1 MKHARKDW
9 ERGEEASL
17 APYATRSANSLGR
30 RHPEQDHPLRSC
42 FSRDRDRILHSRCF
56 RRLEYKTQ
64 VFVNGTADH
73 YRTRLTHTMEMAA
86 VGRTLARILR
96 VNEDLTECIC
106 LAHDIGHSP
115 FGHAGEHALD
125 ELMVNHGGFDH
136 NLQSLR
142 CIEVVES
149 PYPGFRGLN
158 LSWEVRAGLLK
169 HEAHVENA
177 ELDGHPIGPF
187 QSLEA
192 QLADIADDMTYQA
205 HDVDDGL
212 EAGIV
217 TLAQLEKTEFWCM
230 AAAETRR
237 RHASLTEDQFLR
249 ATIRNLLELQV
260 VDVLEHTSRS
270 LEKYAPE
277 NVRDIMTAPKRIVGF
292 SPGMTDM
299 LSEFSAFMFE
309 HLYFHHGVADATLES
324 VGMMR
329 KLFLH
334 YVEHPET
341 MGCKARARIAEEGVW
356 RTACDYVAGCTDRYA
371 TEEYLRFGLG
381 ND

>member
-1 MKHARKDW
+1 
-9 ERGEEASL
+9 
-17 APYATRSANSLGR
+17 
-30 RHPEQDHPLRSC
+30 
-42 FSRDRDRILHSRCF
+42 
-56 RRLEYKTQ
+56 
-64 VFVNGTADH
+64 
-73 YRTRLTHTMEMAA
+73 
-86 VGRTLARILR
+86 
-96 VNEDLTECIC
+96 
-106 LAHDIGHSP
+106 
-115 FGHAGEHALD
+115 
-125 ELMVNHGGFDH
+125 FDH

-192 QLADIADDMTYQA
+192 QLADVADDMTYQA

-217 TLAQLEKTEFWCM
+217 TLAQLEKTEFWRM
-230 AAAETRR
+230 AAAETRT
-237 RHASLTEDQFLR
+237 RHTALTEDQFLR

-260 VDVLEHTSRS
+260 VDVLEHTFLS
-270 LEKYAPE
+270 LEKHAPK
-277 NVRDIMTAPKRIVGF
+277 NVHDIMAAPSRIVGF

-341 MGCKARARIAEEGVW
+341 MGRKARARIADEGVW